1 MEKEKSIGDGTEAI
15 LVRDESFRREGGTQ
29 KFFDWLRAEGFSYD
43 CHNHV
48 EYGWAY
54 VNLNSKIF
62 SPGVG
67 GARLAEEFGHHA
79 VTLAEFMTIYNIYKK
94 YEGFTALDFSKEATE
109 GRKALSRLLD
119 EKEEAARKA
128 RDALMPPAERERF
141 AAEMKEFREGT
152 SLAEYREEIRM
163 WLRLFAW
170 QYSQDRAEALVRE
183 RENAVEEMYDA
194 KVAVED
200 AALEVGFVGG

>member
-1 MEKEKSIGDGTEAI
+1 MEKERRIGDGTAAI
-15 LVRDESFRREGGTQ
+15 LVRDERFRREGGTQ
-29 KFFDWLRAEGFSYD
+29 KFFDWLRAEGFSYY

-109 GRKALSRLLD
+109 GRRALSRILD
-119 EKEEAARKA
+119 EKEEADKRE
-128 RDALMPPAERERF
+128 RDALMPPAERESFRE
-141 AAEMKEFREGT
+141 EMKEFQDGT
-152 SLAEYREEIRM
+152 SFEKYREEIRM

-170 QYSQDRAEALVRE
+170 KYSQDRAEALVRE
-183 RENAVEEMYDA
+183 RENAIEEMYDA
-194 KVAVED
+194 KVPVKD